1 MKCSLKTKI
10 IIAIAF
16 ALCGCGGSGERG
28 EVPEGQRQELKGLQK
43 SQYDNVFL
51 APLKERSVAQGAQLF
66 TRLSPKTTG
75 IDFQNTIDIT
85 EPLKRLYH
93 SGFVCGGVALGD
105 FNGDTRLDIF
115 LVSGPGENKLYMQ
128 REDFRFEDMSS
139 SAGIGDGD
147 AWGAGVAAVDIENDG
162 DLDLYICNYDSSNS
176 LFINDGKG
184 HFNES
189 ASRLGIDV
197 VDASL
202 VPTFCDFDKDGDL
215 DLYVLTNR
223 YYRKGG
229 RPAKPPFQK
238 APNGGVTVSPE
249 FQKFYGIKQKGP
261 KSYDMD
267 EIGRPDLLF
276 RNDGGSFVDISKSA
290 GIQKEA
296 HGLSATWW
304 DYDGDGLMDIYV
316 ANDFADPDN
325 LFRNNGD
332 GTFTDIITKVLN
344 YTPWFS
350 MGADAG
356 DINNDGLLDFVA
368 LDMAATT
375 HYKSKMSMGEM
386 GAMRWVIEAAKP
398 RQVMRNC
405 LYLNQGNG
413 LFSENASLSGVANS
427 DWSWAAKL
435 ADYDNDGRVDLFVSN
450 GMARDFNNSDITF
463 TPQDQIGKSEWD
475 HYENA
480 PTKPEQNLAFRNLGG
495 LQFSNVS
502 KDWGLDHVGMSYASA
517 HGDFDKDGD
526 LDLLVVNLDE
536 PVSIYRNDSNSG
548 HSVLVTLRGSQS
560 NRGCIGAFVEIVAGD
575 LKHVRQLVPLSGYL
589 SSNENVLHFG
599 LGEADS
605 IQSLKVR
612 WPNGGVQEF
621 SNLPVDRHIVI
632 AETDASLPSY
642 TREEQDPMFVKHS
655 GLRGIIHKEKVYE
668 DFIHQPLLPHKMSQ
682 LGPGIAFADV
692 DGNGTEDFF
701 IGCARGQ
708 SGSIFLSDGKG
719 GFKVEG
725 NGQPFAEHVDSEDM
739 GVLFFDADSDGDPD
753 LYVSSGS
760 YEYKKDDPLVRDRL
774 YVNDGTGQFVS
785 APEGS
790 LPKFTDNGS
799 VVCGADFDRD
809 GDLDLFVG
817 GRVLSGEYPLS
828 STSRIL
834 INESVPGKSIRFAA
848 ASNDQVAAIANVG
861 MVTSALWTEVNG
873 DGWVDLMVTT
883 EWGSVRVFLND
894 SGKLVEATKE
904 SGLANILGWWN
915 SITGGDIDNDGDID
929 YAIGNSGQN
938 TKYHASVKKPIRIY
952 YGDYEGDGSKS
963 IVEAK
968 FEDGVLLPIRGKSCS
983 TSAIP
988 SLGEKFKTFHQFASS
1003 SLSDIYTP
1011 SRLKESSVFEA
1022 NELSSGILIN
1032 NGKGSFIFKA
1042 LPSVAQNA
1050 PIFGLDFCDV
1060 NGDGNLDLYA
1070 VQNFSVTQFETP
1082 PYRGGLSQLMLG
1094 DGKGNFRALN
1104 ATESGLIVSTDGRG
1118 LARTDLNGDG
1128 FPDFVV
1134 AVNNGELQAF
1144 TSAAEGP
1151 RLKKVNLKGMKGNP
1165 MAAGSRILFKS
1176 KDAKDRVRVEEI
1188 YQGGG
1193 YLSQSGNSIYIDP
1206 SFDSLIIFWP
1216 DGKKTEHSLSAE
1228 QYKYTFTQ
1236 PE

>member
-1 MKCSLKTKI
+1 MKFTFKTKT
-10 IIAIAF
+10 IIAVTI
-16 ALCGCGGSGERG
+16 ALCGCDRADERV
-28 EVPEGQRQELKGLQK
+28 EVPDDKRQEFIGFEK
-43 SQYDNVFL
+43 SQYDNVFF
-51 APLKERSVAQGAQLF
+51 APLKERKVTDSKKLF
-66 TRLSPKTTG
+66 TRLLPKTTG
-75 IDFQNTIDIT
+75 VNFQNRIDIK

-115 LVSGPGENKLYMQ
+115 LVSGPGKNKLYIQ

-139 SAGIGDGD
+139 TAGIEEGDD
-147 AWGAGVAAVDIENDG
+147 WGAGVAAVDIESDG
-162 DLDLYICNYDSSNS
+162 DLDLYICNYDSANS
-176 LFINDGKG
+176 LYINDGKG
-184 HFNES
+184 HFTES
-189 ASRLGIDV
+189 ATRSGIDV

-202 VPTFCDFDKDGDL
+202 VPTFCDFDQDGDL

-223 YYRKGG
+223 YYREGG

-238 APNGGVTVSPE
+238 TDKGDLIVSPD

-276 RNDGGSFVDISKSA
+276 RNDGGTFVNISKSA
-290 GIQKEA
+290 GIQKEG

-386 GAMRWVIEAAKP
+386 GAMRWVIEAARP

-413 LFSENASLSGVANS
+413 LFSENASLSGLANS

-463 TPQDQIGKSEWD
+463 TSQDQIGKSEWD

-480 PTKPEQNLAFRNLGG
+480 PTKPEQNLAFQNLGD
-495 LQFSNVS
+495 LQFANVS
-502 KDWGLDHVGMSYASA
+502 EDWGLDHVGMSYASA

-526 LDLLVVNLDE
+526 LDLLVVNLNE
-536 PVSIYRNDSNSG
+536 PVSIYRNESGSG
-548 HSVLVTLRGSQS
+548 HAALVTLSGSQS
-560 NRGCIGAFVEIVAGD
+560 NRNGIGAFVEIVAGD

-589 SSNENVLHFG
+589 SSNESSLHFG
-599 LGEADS
+599 LGEAEG

-621 SNLPVDRHIVI
+621 SDLPVNKHII
-632 AETDASLPSY
+632 ISETNDNLRPYSRAE
-642 TREEQDPMFVKHS
+642 QKPMFVKHS
-655 GLRGIIHKEKVYE
+655 GLSGIIHKEKIYE

-708 SGSIFLSDGKG
+708 SGAIFLSDGKG
-719 GFKVEG
+719 GFKVKG
-725 NGQPFAEHVDSEDM
+725 NGQPFADHVDSEDM

-760 YEYKKDDPLVRDRL
+760 YEYKKGDPKVRDRL
-774 YVNDGTGQFVS
+774 YVNDGSGQFAS

-790 LPKFTDNGS
+790 LPKFTDNSS

-817 GRVLSGEYPLS
+817 GRVLSGEYPLAA
-828 STSRIL
+828 TSRIL
-834 INESVPGKSIRFAA
+834 INESVPGQSIRFVAS
-848 ASNDQVAAIANVG
+848 SNDQVSALANAG

-883 EWGSVRVFLND
+883 EWGPVRVFLND

-915 SITGGDIDNDGDID
+915 SITGADIDNDGDID

-968 FEDGVLLPIRGKSCS
+968 YENGVLLPIRGKSCS

-1011 SRLKESSVFEA
+1011 ARLKGSAVFEA
-1022 NELSSGILIN
+1022 NELSSGILVN
-1032 NGKGSFIFKA
+1032 NGKGSFTFKA
-1042 LPSVAQNA
+1042 LPSAAQNA
-1050 PIFGLDFCDV
+1050 PIFGLNFCDV

-1070 VQNFSVTQFETP
+1070 AQNFSVTQFETP

-1094 DGKGNFRALN
+1094 DGEGGFKALT
-1104 ATESGLIVSTDGRG
+1104 ASESGLIVPTDGRG
-1118 LARTDLNGDG
+1118 LARTDINGDG
-1128 FPDFVV
+1128 LPDFVV
-1134 AVNNGELQAF
+1134 AVNDGELQAF
-1144 TSAAEGP
+1144 TRVVDGP
-1151 RLKKVNLKGMKGNP
+1151 RPKKVILKGAKGNP
-1165 MAAGSRILFKS
+1165 MAAGSKILFKS
-1176 KDAKDRVRVEEI
+1176 KNVKGRIRVEEI

-1193 YLSQSGNSIYIDP
+1193 YLSQSGNAIYIDS
-1206 SFDSLIIFWP
+1206 SFDSLIISWP

-1228 QYKYTFTQ
+1228 KYEFTFTQ
-1236 PE
+1236 PD